1 MGSARSSQEDVLGQ
15 KIAELQRS
23 PIWNAPGIDSTPSST
38 SFDSNAAY
46 NQLVAAFGTSQSGA
60 SRAPSLL
67 LAANGVTEPG
77 QPVTMSDA
85 VGGLVRTGSVD
96 GHAARVA
103 ELQAMAG
110 RALSA
115 GDGDYVDAN
124 GVLNVLITGAVEPQA
139 LPTGIRQ

>member
-1 MGSARSSQEDVLGQ
+1 MR
-15 KIAELQRS
+15 
-23 PIWNAPGIDSTPSST
+23 
-38 SFDSNAAY
+38 
-46 NQLVAAFGTSQSGA
+46 AFK
-60 SRAPSLL
+60 R
-67 LAANGVTEPG
+67 V
-77 QPVTMSDA
+77 SDA

-124 GVLNVLITGAVEPQA
+124 VVLNVLITGAVEPQA
-139 LPTGIRQ
+139 LPTGIGQ